1 MSAAAERLRGTLAWI
16 APPVGT
22 PIDAWRRRILAAM
35 LLGACVLGFFA
46 YVVGVGAAI
55 IHGVTSVIVVDSVV
69 YGALILLTVGN
80 RLPYALRAGALVVVP
95 ALLGTFFL
103 FNFGFT
109 AAGFPWM
116 LSFPIF
122 ASVLLGVRAG
132 VWSVGV
138 LACLLTA
145 LGLIIP
151 SNIMPWTAA
160 MPEALVMWWVSS
172 SSVLLLAA
180 LLAIAAG
187 YLFDGLGREANARQ
201 AAELEA
207 DRRERLAALGT
218 LTGGIAH
225 DFNNLLQ
232 PVLSDAEEARRLLPD
247 NHAVR
252 PLLDDILLSTSRA
265 RTLVRRILSF
275 TRPAQGNR
283 EIVELGALALES
295 ERLIRAV
302 LPPSVELRTTVQD
315 AVHIRAEPG
324 ELQQVLLNVV
334 TNALQAMPDGGLI
347 TVRVSEHAQRDVG
360 NETALSGVDR
370 VAVLT
375 VTDTGVGMSGETL
388 ARIFEP
394 FFTTK
399 RPGQGTGLGLATVHA
414 TITALG
420 GIVRAESAPGAGTH
434 ITVLLPTVPGPA
446 TVMSPLPPAV
456 AAIPD
461 AAAAHIVVVDDE
473 PAILLATTR
482 LIERLGYQ
490 VTRYQSPSELLEQ
503 FASLTPPP
511 AILLTDLSM
520 PIMSGRELAAAV
532 HRRSPRLHIVLMTGN
547 LELEDDASAPH
558 AMFTGILSKP
568 FTNAELQAML
578 QRCLAL
584 R

>member
-1 MSAAAERLRGTLAWI
+1 MG
-16 APPVGT
+16 AP
-22 PIDAWRRRILAAM
+22 IEAWRRRILAAM
-35 LLGACVLGFFA
+35 LLGVCVLGSVA
-46 YVVGVGAAI
+46 YAVGVSAAI
-55 IHGVTSVIVVDSVV
+55 INGVPSVIVVDSIV
-69 YGALILLTVGN
+69 YGAIILLTLGN
-80 RLPYALRAGALVVVP
+80 RLPYTLRASSLVVCP
-95 ALLGTFFL
+95 LLLGTFFL

-109 AAGFPWM
+109 AAGFPWL

-138 LACLLTA
+138 LSVLLVA
-145 LGLIIP
+145 LGLSIP
-151 SNIMPWTAA
+151 SNIMQWTASTPNA
-160 MPEALVMWWVSS
+160 FLMWWVSS
-172 SSVLLLAA
+172 STVILLGA
-180 LLAIAAG
+180 LVAIAAG

-232 PVLSDAEEARRLLPD
+232 PILSDAEDARRMLPD
-247 NHAVR
+247 DHAAR
-252 PLLDDILLSTSRA
+252 ARLDNILLSTSRA

-275 TRPAQGNR
+275 ARPAQGNR
-283 EIVELGALALES
+283 EVVDLGALALES

-334 TNALQAMPDGGLI
+334 TNASQAMPDGGLI
-347 TVRVSEHAQRDVG
+347 TVSVSERALRDVG
-360 NETALSGVDR
+360 DDAALSGADR

-375 VTDTGVGMSGETL
+375 VTDTGIGMSRETL
-388 ARIFEP
+388 AHIFEP

-414 TITALG
+414 TITAIG
-420 GIVRAESAPGAGTH
+420 GVVRAESSPGEGTRF
-434 ITVLLPTVPGPA
+434 TALLPTVSGPA
-446 TVMSPLPPAV
+446 TSMSPTLPV
-456 AAIPD
+456 STTM
-461 AAAAHIVVVDDE
+461 AAAPATHVIVVDDE
-473 PAILLATTR
+473 PAVLLTTAR
-482 LIERLGYQ
+482 LLERLGYQ
-490 VTRYQSPSELLEQ
+490 VTRFSSPTELLRE
-503 FASLTPPP
+503 FDALTPPP
-511 AILLTDLSM
+511 AALFTDLSM
-520 PIMSGRELAAAV
+520 PSMSGWELASAV
-532 HRRSPRLHIVLMTGN
+532 HLRSPQLPIVLMTGN
-547 LELEDDASAPH
+547 LELEDDETAQNT
-558 AMFTGILSKP
+558 MITGILSKP
-568 FTNAELQAML
+568 FTSGELQAML